1 MLLKCMKTIT
11 PILEKV
17 LFFLIIVVLVLSAC
31 VFSFYIQK
39 QSKLNMEELT
49 QMVEKEIKE
58 THGKN

>member
-1 MLLKCMKTIT
+1 MPLKHMKTIT

-39 QSKLNMEELT
+39 QSKLDMTELE
-49 QMVEKEIKE
+49 QIVEKEIQE
-58 THGKN
+58 SHGK